1 MKILLR
7 LAILLIL
14 TTANSAYS
22 QSSDLSA
29 SNLYGPYAQY
39 QAIDDPEA
47 YSFLQQGLSYAIKLY
62 GEPRIPVTKVFL
74 RYRPQ
79 GALTN
84 LTDSRKGVFTIF
96 LSRKPQEYS
105 FYGQL
110 AHEVVHLL
118 NAQLYDS
125 YVEGLNT
132 VFSEKLLKRSGRDW
146 SGWEKYFKGGKEPFY
161 AATYFMMK
169 EVSEAAGDSAMKN
182 FPSHAKYD
190 PKNAQRMF
198 IDIQEWINSIPK
210 EKRDKVK
217 SVILKHAP
225 DIQKSMNT
233 MNERYTFMLP
243 E

>member
-14 TTANSAYS
+14 TTANSVYA

-29 SNLYGPYAQY
+29 SNLNGPYAQY

-47 YSFLQQGLSYAIKLY
+47 HSFLQQGLSYAIKLY

-146 SGWEKYFKGGKEPFY
+146 SGWEKYFKGGEEPFY

-169 EVSEAAGDSAMKN
+169 EVSEVAGDDAMRN
-182 FPSHAKYD
+182 FLSHAKYD
-190 PKNAQRMF
+190 SGNPQRMF
-198 IDIQEWINSIPK
+198 IDIQEWINSIPR

-217 SVILKHAP
+217 NVILKYVSNV
-225 DIQKSMNT
+225 QKSVNT